1 MVKLKLQSNN
11 TLIYWK
17 VVAADKTR
25 NIPTKFYDV
34 LATQTK
40 KDKRGNIRHILI
52 SSFNHERILKT
63 TDRTT
68 AEKSGRIKSSVL
80 LASKK
85 TKDVSL
91 HQQLLS
97 KEYLSPRC
105 KTLLLPDGDNI
116 KTSKTAQRPTKM
128 WDKIKTLWLSL
139 SWKHQIFNSFIN
151 GRTQFF
157 LIFCMK
163 WFETF

>member
-68 AEKSGRIKSSVL
+68 AEKLGGIKSSVL
-80 LASKK
+80 LAPTK

-97 KEYLSPRC
+97 KEYLCLRC

-116 KTSKTAQRPTKM
+116 KTSKQLKNLQRC
-128 WDKIKTLWLSL
+128 KI
-139 SWKHQIFNSFIN
+139 
-151 GRTQFF
+151 R
-157 LIFCMK
+157 
-163 WFETF
+163 

>member
-34 LATQTK
+34 LATQ
-40 KDKRGNIRHILI
+40 N

-68 AEKSGRIKSSVL
+68 AGKSGGIKSSVL

-139 SWKHQIFNSFIN
+139 SWKYQIFNSFIN